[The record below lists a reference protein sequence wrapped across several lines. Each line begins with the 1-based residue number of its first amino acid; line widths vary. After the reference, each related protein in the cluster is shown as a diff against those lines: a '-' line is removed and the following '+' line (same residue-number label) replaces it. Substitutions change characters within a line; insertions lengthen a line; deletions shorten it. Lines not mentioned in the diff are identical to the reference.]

1 MTKKPK
7 IKLIN
12 TYKMLIEKVG
22 ANKEV
27 VFFLFFYFFY
37 FFSYSKYDCHSIS
50 LCSCL
55 LSSDVVCFFKSQ
67 ENMESDG
74 ADVPSESEVVTAREF
89 LMNPVSI
96 ILILFHVPYSEVCI
110 LKLLFTCMM
119 G

>member
-1 MTKKPK
+1 
-7 IKLIN
+7 
-12 TYKMLIEKVG
+12 
-22 ANKEV
+22 
-27 VFFLFFYFFY
+27 
-37 FFSYSKYDCHSIS
+37 
-50 LCSCL
+50 
-55 LSSDVVCFFKSQ
+55 
-67 ENMESDG
+67 MESDG

>member
-1 MTKKPK
+1 
-7 IKLIN
+7 
-12 TYKMLIEKVG
+12 MLIEKVG

-27 VFFLFFYFFY
+27 VFIYLFLFFI
-37 FFSYSKYDCHSIS
+37 FSYSKYDCHSIS

-96 ILILFHVPYSEVCI
+96 ILILFHVPYSGACI